1 MTTIYLI
8 RHAEA
13 EGNLYRRVHGWYD
26 SLITDNGYRQIA
38 ALEKRFRGISIDA
51 VYSSDLFRTR
61 TTARAVY
68 VPKGLEL
75 HTDPGLREL
84 KLGDWEDMTFGFVR
98 HRFPQA
104 MELFN
109 RTDPAWEVPGGES
122 FFQLG
127 ERVEETVR
135 RIARRHS
142 GQTAALFSHGMPI
155 RQFLGRVKNIPPEQ
169 WHSMPH
175 GDNTAVSCL
184 TWDGERFAIEFEM
197 DNSHLSEDIS
207 TLARQAWW
215 RKGGKAQ
222 DVNLWYAPLNQ
233 ERDWTIYLEAR
244 RESWALAYGAGVP
257 FDREEALQNAGD
269 NLSRTPWGVTLAFAG
284 DQLAG
289 VLELD
294 PSRYAREKAGCIPF
308 CWVAPQR
315 RGQGLGIQLIGQ
327 AVAFYR
333 PIGRNRLRLHCPAG
347 NEAARRFFQ
356 KYGFTNVSGADS
368 AGLLEKYIGYDQ

>member
-142 GQTAALFSHGMPI
+142 GQTAALFSHGMAI

-215 RKGGKAQ
+215 RKGGKAH

>member
-142 GQTAALFSHGMPI
+142 GQTAALFSHGMAI

-308 CWVAPQR
+308 CWVAPKR

>member
-142 GQTAALFSHGMPI
+142 GQTAALFSHGMAI

-294 PSRYAREKAGCIPF
+294 PSRYAREMAGCIPF